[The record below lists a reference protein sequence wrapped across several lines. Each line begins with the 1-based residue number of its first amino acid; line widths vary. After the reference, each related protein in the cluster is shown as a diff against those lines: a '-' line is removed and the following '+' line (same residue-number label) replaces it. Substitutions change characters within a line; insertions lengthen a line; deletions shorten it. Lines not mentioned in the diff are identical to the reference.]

1 MTLFVVIAIVLVA
14 IASGVALLILQIQR
28 MAEKRQLDDAMG
40 ESRRWVEQLAGQVM
54 HLTGTTT
61 AARQALADASE
72 RYTAAGSQLSL
83 AGTVE
88 QAELAKKTAVE
99 GLYYIRAARI
109 AMDLA
114 PGPALPEDTERAR
127 AGVVTEHRKAEIG
140 GERYEASPRPGQD
153 TPHHY
158 PGGEVAGRPVPRGWY
173 NRPWWKAALVGGA
186 WESGA
191 AVLFSSLL
199 GGMVRATGS
208 GEGRDSWDRRA

>member
-1 MTLFVVIAIVLVA
+1 MTPLVGVAFVLVA
-14 IASGVALLILQIQR
+14 IAFGVALLVLRFQR
-28 MAEKRQLDDAMG
+28 MAEERQLDDAMA
-40 ESRRWVEQLAGQVM
+40 ESRRWVERLAGQVM
-54 HLTGTTT
+54 HLTGTNT

-72 RYTAAGSQLSL
+72 RYTAAGSRLGL

-88 QAELAKKTAVE
+88 QAELAKETAVE
-99 GLYYIRAARI
+99 GLYYIRAARV

-127 AGVVTEHRKAEIG
+127 AGVVTEHRKVEVG

-191 AVLFSSLL
+191 AVLFGSLL
-199 GGMVRATGS
+199 AGMVGTAGF
-208 GEGRDSWDRRA
+208 GEGRDRRA